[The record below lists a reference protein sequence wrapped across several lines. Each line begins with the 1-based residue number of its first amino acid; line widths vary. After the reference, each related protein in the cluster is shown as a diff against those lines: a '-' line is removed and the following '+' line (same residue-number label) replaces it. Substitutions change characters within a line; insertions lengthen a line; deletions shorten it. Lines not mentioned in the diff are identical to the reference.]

1 MKYKY
6 RIKKYQEQITRYAK
20 GGTEEASK
28 TVETIYQVE
37 FRCVGFFGRL
47 AGWSER
53 GLFLFTEE
61 EARELIEHY
70 KQLDKQP
77 PFKKQIRPSYTNID

>member
-6 RIKKYQEQITRYAK
+6 RIKQYQEQITRCTN

-37 FRCVGFFGRL
+37 FRCVGFLGRQ

-70 KQLDKQP
+70 KQLDKEIP
-77 PFKKQIRPSYTNID
+77 PKKRIVYTNID

>member
-6 RIKKYQEQITRYAK
+6 RIKQYQEQITRYAK

-37 FRCVGFFGRL
+37 FRRVGFLGRL

-77 PFKKQIRPSYTNID
+77 PFKTQIRPSYTNVD